1 MARKNDVPSA
11 RMNDMVNRY
20 GELCTHERA
29 ALILG
34 VAPRTIRAMVLDGR
48 LRRVGHRI
56 DVRSICDYIENPTP
70 PSPMG
75 QNLRNTFYEASRPQ
89 KFSVEA

>member
-34 VAPRTIRAMVLDGR
+34 VAPRTVRAMVLDGR
-48 LRRVGHRI
+48 LRRVGKRI
-56 DVRSICDYIENPTP
+56 DVRSICEYIENPISAP
-70 PSPMG
+70 P
-75 QNLRNTFYEASRPQ
+75 ASIGSRAEFFRAAMSG
-89 KFSVEA
+89 K